1 MDFLLD
7 VNASGAVARW
17 LIDRGHN
24 VAEVGQTDPRM
35 SDDKILSWAVREHRI
50 IVTTDNDFEEMIW
63 RQGKLH
69 CGVLRLENL
78 PRSER
83 ITLRACPVAPEDGT
97 GALRAFAVQYFLC
110 LSIINFTPLNSCN
123 DECSGFNWGVN
134 SQFSIQCVP
143 YYYAHFKFLRRI
155 GNVHSFGNET

>member
-35 SDDKILSWAVREHRI
+35 SDDKILNWAVRERRI
-50 IVTTDNDFEEMIW
+50 IVTTDNDFEEMIY

-83 ITLRACPVAPEDGT
+83 MTLLNDVLDSHAKDLEAGAIVI
-97 GALRAFAVQYFLC
+97 ALRA
-110 LSIINFTPLNSCN
+110 
-123 DECSGFNWGVN
+123 
-134 SQFSIQCVP
+134 
-143 YYYAHFKFLRRI
+143 KFRI
-155 GNVHSFGNET
+155 RKRS

>member
-1 MDFLLD
+1 MNFLLD

-35 SDDKILSWAVREHRI
+35 SDDRILSWAVRECRI
-50 IVTTDNDFEEMIW
+50 IVTTDNDFEEMIC

-83 ITLRACPVAPEDGT
+83 MTLLNDVLDRHTKDLEA
-97 GALRAFAVQYFLC
+97 GAIVIALKTKLRVRKR
-110 LSIINFTPLNSCN
+110 S
-123 DECSGFNWGVN
+123 
-134 SQFSIQCVP
+134 
-143 YYYAHFKFLRRI
+143 
-155 GNVHSFGNET
+155 

>member
-17 LIDRGHN
+17 LIDREHN

-35 SDDKILSWAVREHRI
+35 SDDKILSWAVRERRV

-69 CGVLRLENL
+69 CGILRLENL

-83 ITLRACPVAPEDGT
+83 MTFLNDVLDRHAKDLEAGAIVI
-97 GALRAFAVQYFLC
+97 ALRA
-110 LSIINFTPLNSCN
+110 
-123 DECSGFNWGVN
+123 
-134 SQFSIQCVP
+134 
-143 YYYAHFKFLRRI
+143 KFRI
-155 GNVHSFGNET
+155 RKRN